1 MITTDIYGNT
11 LSANYDNVV
20 KGDNREF
27 LVKIYKNGVQVN
39 CGIKKLEITKGS
51 VGDTAQ
57 FGIGSVISSSLTAE
71 VLDLNT
77 NLKNEKIEI
86 QIGLLTDESN
96 DTWEWI
102 RLGYFTISEVKKTI
116 NGAILTGYGNLVSQ
130 STGNF
135 TEPSVKSL
143 YQIGRELWTETGA
156 EVIFDNNIDTSLV
169 VDESMYGLTT
179 YQVIQLVAQLIG
191 GYVIDLPNGKIK
203 FCLFDDTITAYAN
216 SGMMTSLPD
225 MEEQDFTITGIQCIV
240 SEATDDIPA
249 IGYTQGTPINMIFNN
264 SYMTQSLFNQ
274 LATNLIGYTYRPG
287 FINLSLGDPRLEGND
302 VLQITDADSSVYVVP
317 LHQVRHIYDG
327 GFRTEIT
334 ASAATNLE
342 NSIGTISPLQ
352 QQKKDTDQNFVEV
365 EKSIEELATGVQYF
379 WHDDSGAHVST
390 INKAQY
396 EANPGASVCLEVLI
410 TSTRIIFRRGTRS
423 GGTGT
428 WTWTIYGVYA
438 NTGITLGNYA
448 SMTDTGI
455 ILGDINDQYY
465 QLILNA
471 SQGLSLN
478 TSPIIISDY
487 ATDEITETTSTQR
500 ICAGFINGDSTT
512 LTFTVPIKCIVPE
525 GTSVNIRELRA
536 NFKIDGTSYFLDGS
550 YYAGGYT
557 WLGSNYTAT
566 AAMAGTSIT
575 VILTKNTTFKKHGT
589 STAVDAYSSITC
601 EIDRLTWI
609 KPATSRSNNSLKS
622 SKAVETEAINP
633 PKEETR

>member
-1 MITTDIYGNT
+1 MIATDINGNT

-27 LVKIYKNGVQVN
+27 LARILKNGVQVD
-39 CGIKKLEITKGS
+39 CGIKRLEILKGS

-57 FGIGSVISSSLTAE
+57 FGIGSVISNSLTAE

-77 NLKNEKIEI
+77 NLKNEEIEI

-116 NGAILTGYGNLVSQ
+116 NGAILTGYGNLVSH

-143 YQIGRELWTETGA
+143 YKIGLSLWNATGA
-156 EVIFDNNIDTSLV
+156 EVIFDSNIDTSLV
-169 VDESMYGLTT
+169 IEESMYGLTI
-179 YQVIQLVAQLIG
+179 YQAIQLVAQLIG
-191 GYVIDLPNGKIK
+191 GYAIDLPNGKIK
-203 FCLFDDTITAYAN
+203 FCTFNDSITAYAN

-249 IGYTQGTPINMIFNN
+249 IGYTQGTPINMSFNN

-274 LATNLIGYTYRPG
+274 LANNLIGYTYRPG

-302 VLQITDADSSVYVVP
+302 VLQITNADSSVYVVP

-327 GFRTEIT
+327 GFRTEIR

-342 NSIGTISPLQ
+342 NNIGTISPLQ

-365 EKSIEELATGVQYF
+365 EKTIEELATGVQYF
-379 WHDDSGAHVST
+379 WYDTSGAHVST

-396 EANPGASVCLEVLI
+396 EASPGASVCLEVLI
-410 TSTRIIFRRGTRS
+410 TSTQIIFRRGARS

-428 WTWTIYGVYA
+428 WSWTVYGIYA
-438 NTGITLGNYA
+438 NTGITLGDYA
-448 SMTDTGI
+448 SMTDSGI
-455 ILGDINDQYY
+455 ILGDINDTYY
-465 QLILNA
+465 QLVLNPT
-471 SQGLSLN
+471 QGLLLN
-478 TSPIIISDY
+478 GSPIIISEY
-487 ATDEITETTSTQR
+487 ATQEVVESTTTTR
-500 ICAGFINGDSTT
+500 YCAGMLNGSSDE
-512 LTFTVPIKCIVPE
+512 LRFTVPLECIVPE
-525 GTSVNIRELRA
+525 GTSVNITFLRA
-536 NFKIDGTSYFLDGS
+536 NIKAAGTNYFLD
-550 YYAGGYT
+550 YAYTNGGIIFSGNT
-557 WLGSNYTAT
+557 NYTIT
-566 AAMAGTSIT
+566 GQVVGTSMT
-575 VILTKNTTFKKHGT
+575 VTISKSSTFKQ
-589 STAVDAYSSITC
+589 STATSYAVPAYSAVVV
-601 EIDRLTWI
+601 ELTGFRWT
-609 KPATSRSNNSLKS
+609 KPAASRNAKKGN
-622 SKAVETEAINP
+622 TEDTKEIEP
-633 PKEETR
+633 PEVIEK